1 MELDKIYNSD
11 CLDFFPQIE
20 DSSVDVILTDPPFL
34 YLKNQKLER
43 AFDEEEFFSQSK
55 RVLKEDGFLL
65 FFGRGESF
73 YRWNSIV
80 ASLGFIFKEEIIWN
94 KVRTTSPVLPLSRCH
109 ETIAVWTKKNGKIRR
124 SYVPYFEKK
133 TDYDSV
139 IADVNRLKSVLC
151 NQKELDAVLSFLETG
166 RKTYEQNN
174 KVTKFKTSVQDTC
187 SSSRCQNVVSMIR
200 NGALESSIISVV
212 KNTYKSI
219 HPTEKPVRLLE
230 RLISLVSD
238 KGDII
243 LDPFCGSGSTCE
255 AAQNI
260 GRHFIGVEIDA
271 EYFTGAYNR
280 MASLFRP

>member
-43 AFDEEEFFSQSK
+43 PFDEEEFFYQSK
-55 RVLKEDGFLL
+55 RVLKDDGFLL
-65 FFGRGESF
+65 FFGRGGTF
-73 YRWNSIV
+73 YRWNNIV

-124 SYVPYFEKK
+124 CYVPYFEKK
-133 TDYDSV
+133 TDLDSI
-139 IADVNRLKSVLC
+139 IADVKRLKSVLC
-151 NQKELDAVLSFLETG
+151 NRKELDAVLSFLENG

-174 KVTKFKTSVQDTC
+174 KVTKFKTSVQDTGN
-187 SSSRCQNVVSMIR
+187 SSRCQNVLSMMI

-255 AAQNI
+255 AAQNK

-271 EYFTGAYNR
+271 EYFTLAYNR
-280 MASLFRP
+280 MAGIH

>member
-11 CLDFFPQIE
+11 CLDFFPKIE

-55 RVLKEDGFLL
+55 RVLKDDGFLL

-73 YRWNSIV
+73 YRWNNIV

-109 ETIAVWTKKNGKIRR
+109 ETIAVWTKKKGKIRR
-124 SYVPYFEKK
+124 CYVPYFEKK

-187 SSSRCQNVVSMIR
+187 SSSRCQNVVSMII

>member
-20 DSSVDVILTDPPFL
+20 DSSVGVILTDPPFL
-34 YLKNQKLER
+34 YLKNQKLEK

-73 YRWNSIV
+73 YRWNNIV
-80 ASLGFIFKEEIIWN
+80 ASFGFTFKEEIIWN

-124 SYVPYFEKK
+124 CYVPYFEKK

-139 IADVNRLKSVLC
+139 IADIKRLKSVLC

-255 AAQNI
+255 AARNM

-271 EYFTGAYNR
+271 EYFSGAYNR
-280 MASLFRP
+280 MMSLFLP

>member
-43 AFDEEEFFSQSK
+43 PFDEEEFFYQSK
-55 RVLKEDGFLL
+55 RVLKDDGFLL

-73 YRWNSIV
+73 YRWNNIV

-124 SYVPYFEKK
+124 CRVPYFEKK
-133 TDYDSV
+133 TDLDSI
-139 IADVNRLKSVLC
+139 IADVKRLKSVLC
-151 NQKELDAVLSFLETG
+151 NRKELDAVLSFLENG

-174 KVTKFKTSVQDTC
+174 KVTKFKTSAQDTGD
-187 SSSRCQNVVSMIR
+187 SSRCQNVLSMMI

-255 AAQNI
+255 AAQNK

-271 EYFTGAYNR
+271 EYFTLAYNR
-280 MASLFRP
+280 MAGIH

>member
-43 AFDEEEFFSQSK
+43 PFDEEEFFYQSK
-55 RVLKEDGFLL
+55 RVLKDDGFLL

-73 YRWNSIV
+73 YRWNNIV

-124 SYVPYFEKK
+124 CYVPYFEKK
-133 TDYDSV
+133 TDLDSI
-139 IADVNRLKSVLC
+139 IADVKRLKSVLC
-151 NQKELDAVLSFLETG
+151 NRKELDAVLSFLENG

-174 KVTKFKTSVQDTC
+174 KVTKFKTSVQDTG
-187 SSSRCQNVVSMIR
+187 SSSRCQNVLSMMI
-200 NGALESSIISVV
+200 NGALESSIISIV
-212 KNTYKSI
+212 KNTYSSI

-230 RLISLVSD
+230 RLLALVSD
-238 KGDII
+238 NGDII
-243 LDPFCGSGSTCE
+243 FDPFCGSGSTCE

-260 GRHFIGVEIDA
+260 GRHFIGVEIDS
-271 EYFTGAYNR
+271 EYFTLAYNR
-280 MASLFRP
+280 MKSLFRP

>member
-43 AFDEEEFFSQSK
+43 PFDEEEFFYQSK
-55 RVLKEDGFLL
+55 RVLKDDGFLL

-73 YRWNSIV
+73 YRWNNIV

-124 SYVPYFEKK
+124 CHVPYFEKK
-133 TDYDSV
+133 TDLDSI
-139 IADVNRLKSVLC
+139 IADVKRLKSVLF
-151 NQKELDAVLSFLETG
+151 NRKELDAVLSFLENG

-174 KVTKFKTSVQDTC
+174 KVTKFKTSVQDTGN
-187 SSSRCQNVVSMIR
+187 SSRCQNVLSMMI

-255 AAQNI
+255 AAQNK

-271 EYFTGAYNR
+271 EYFTLAYNR
-280 MASLFRP
+280 MAVIH

>member
-20 DSSVDVILTDPPFL
+20 DSSVGVILTDPPFL
-34 YLKNQKLER
+34 YLKNQKLEK

-73 YRWNSIV
+73 YRWNNIV
-80 ASLGFIFKEEIIWN
+80 ASFGFTFKEEIIWN

-109 ETIAVWTKKNGKIRR
+109 ETIVVWTKKNGKIRR
-124 SYVPYFEKK
+124 CYVPYFEKK

-139 IADVNRLKSVLC
+139 IADIKRLKSVLC

-174 KVTKFKTSVQDTC
+174 NVTKFKTSVQDTC

-255 AAQNI
+255 AARNM

-271 EYFTGAYNR
+271 EYFSGAYNR
-280 MASLFRP
+280 MMSLF